1 MNTLPLPVKYL
12 GGLVFVL
19 VLGVVLY
26 IAAALHVYIL
36 AWIIQLLAAIA

>member
-26 IAAALHVYIL
+26 IAAAIHVYIL
-36 AWIIQLLAAIA
+36 AWIIDLIGTIA

>member
-1 MNTLPLPVKYL
+1 MNTLPLPAKYL

-26 IAAALHVYIL
+26 IGAAISVYVL
-36 AWIIQLLAAIA
+36 AWIIELLAAIA